1 MRACPI
7 HNDFLYS
14 VLRHSKS
21 IPLKDISRIYL
32 ISHIIQASII
42 AVGDDGLA
50 LGFELIEVVDD
61 LRAKERFAIGNGWL
75 IDDDFCTFGLDALHN
90 ALDSTLAEVI
100 AVRLHSEAIDTNDTH
115 KRCMMDEV

>member
-1 MRACPI
+1 MSSVALENVSSI
-7 HNDFLYS
+7 HFLS
-14 VLRHSKS
+14 
-21 IPLKDISRIYL
+21 DIV
-32 ISHIIQASII
+32 QASII